1 MRKWARNTGRAALVA
16 AGAVVVGAA
25 FGSAG
30 TAGAA
35 TLPGD
40 FGGMYDGARHGA
52 GKGGGGDVNMASAG
66 NVGLGN
72 GNQVYAPID
81 MPISVC
87 GNAIA
92 IAGLAQAE
100 CEGGA
105 HVGSGGSDDG
115 YQGADR
121 RDHRH
126 GRGGDEVNQLSY
138 GNVGLG
144 NGNQV
149 YAPIDAPISV
159 CGNAVAVL
167 FAQAQAQC
175 EGGATVERGNEP
187 EVNQLSAGNVGAL
200 NGNQFYAPIDA
211 PISVCGNSIAAVLAA
226 AQAQCEGGA
235 SVERGDKHLPPT
247 LRTPP
252 KKHKVYKP
260 AKNRPAAGKKP
271 LPSTQRGSASR
282 MATAAPDYRR
292 ADGLPAVQQFMGT
305 LKRTGAPVPGLDV
318 QPGEIGPKLSPDDGQ
333 PVNLGTPVLR

>member
-16 AGAVVVGAA
+16 AGAVVAGAA

-40 FGGMYDGARHGA
+40 FGSMYDGARQGGFGHG
-52 GKGGGGDVNMASAG
+52 GFGNVDMASAG

-72 GNQVYAPID
+72 GNQVFAPISV
-81 MPISVC
+81 PIDVC

-92 IAGLAQAE
+92 IAGLSQAE
-100 CEGGA
+100 CTGGA
-105 HVGSGGSDDG
+105 QVGSGGSGNG
-115 YQGADR
+115 YRGADR
-121 RDHRH
+121 GDHRH
-126 GRGGDEVNQLSY
+126 GGGGGELNQLSY

-149 YAPIDAPISV
+149 YAPINAPISV
-159 CGNAVAVL
+159 CGNAVSAVL
-167 FAQAQAQC
+167 AAAGAQC
-175 EGGATVERGNEP
+175 EGGASVERGGP
-187 EVNQLSAGNVGAL
+187 EVNQASAGNVGAL
-200 NGNQFYAPIDA
+200 NGNQVFLPVNA
-211 PISVCGNSIAAVLAA
+211 PISVCGNSVAAVLAL

-235 SVERGDKHLPPT
+235 SVERGDPQLPPT

-252 KKHKVYKP
+252 KKKSKAYKP

-271 LPSTQRGSASR
+271 LPSTQRGNAHR
-282 MATAAPDYRR
+282 MAAATPDYRR

-318 QPGEIGPKLSPDDGQ
+318 QPGEIGPKLSADGGQ
-333 PVNLGTPVLR
+333 PVNLGTALH